1 MGMRV
6 AFWVAAIAI
15 AMGASNAFGCVSPPP
30 PGFEREPT
38 VKYRVW
44 PTPITHIDFF
54 CNSLDAPYGHV
65 WGCSMEVDDGEW
77 WIYLRDDLGAE
88 ETQCMLRH
96 EKAHL
101 PPNNWDHGPSWP
113 AYFDGG
119 VWRTKL
125 SSGPIS
131 RGVAGRAALMETF
144 RSRPH
149 YDRTKRF
156 E

>member
-1 MGMRV
+1 MAECLVRQPPTELQ
-6 AFWVAAIAI
+6 
-15 AMGASNAFGCVSPPP
+15 SPPSVS
-30 PGFEREPT
+30 F
-38 VKYRVW
+38 RVW
-44 PTPITHIDFF
+44 PVPVTHIDFF
-54 CNSLDAPYGHV
+54 CNSFDAPYGLV
-65 WGCSMEVDDGEW
+65 EGCSVEDEGGW
-77 WIYLRDDLGAE
+77 LIYIRDDLGDE
-88 ETQCMLRH
+88 ETECILRH

-131 RGVAGRAALMETF
+131 RGVAGRAAVMERF
-144 RSRPH
+144 KARPKLDRSL
-149 YDRTKRF
+149 RF